1 MVSAE
6 LQPEQGKEM
15 TNYKYFIYRIESD
28 PNAAGEYIGP
38 YSTREQRDDEAQKL
52 RASERKVISL
62 HRGVSIYRAD
72 VSDEVADRIDVS
84 REAAA

>member
-1 MVSAE
+1 MAE
-6 LQPEQGKEM
+6 TKGEVM

-38 YSTREQRDDEAQKL
+38 FTTREQRDVEAQ
-52 RASERKVISL
+52 RMRSEDRKVISL

-72 VSDEVADRIDVS
+72 IADEVVDSLGSQDEVA
-84 REAAA
+84 A

>member
-1 MVSAE
+1 
-6 LQPEQGKEM
+6 M

-38 YSTREQRDDEAQKL
+38 FTTREQRDDEAHKM
-52 RASERKVISL
+52 RASVRKVISL
-62 HRGVSIYRAD
+62 HKGVSVYRAD
-72 VSDEVADRIDVS
+72 ISDDVAEGIDIA